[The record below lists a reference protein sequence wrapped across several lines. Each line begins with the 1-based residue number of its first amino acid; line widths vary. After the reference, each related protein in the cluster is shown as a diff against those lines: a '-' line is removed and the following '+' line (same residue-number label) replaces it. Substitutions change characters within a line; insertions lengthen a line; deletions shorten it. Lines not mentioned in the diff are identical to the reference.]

1 MCSQWWGRYY
11 YQQPTLKPL
20 PPLLRMSTNAVPK
33 LPCWALPP
41 KVAFFVH
48 QTTGAMLS
56 DLRHSAIPRGY
67 SEAPSTCAYM
77 LTHPSCQGVRH
88 DPRVWSRNNHE
99 GILCPYIP
107 HSCFMWREHIEGKGT
122 HGVGPS
128 EVLGNLVKFLSFL
141 PKVFYTLK
149 Q

>member
-67 SEAPSTCAYM
+67 SEAPSTCTYM

-99 GILCPYIP
+99 GILCPLYP
-107 HSCFMWREHIEGKGT
+107 PFLLYVERT
-122 HGVGPS
+122 HRRKRHTWCWAIRGP
-128 EVLGNLVKFLSFL
+128 GNLVEFLSFL